1 MKKLISTLLFS
12 CFTVGAFAVFALYS
26 MWDFRAGVTVTNGE
40 SLARQSKIVAM
51 RLAVDLAVTH
61 LSMLP
66 AAKPEAV
73 TKFTAKFE
81 EARTEFN
88 KHLQVV
94 GGEPALAEKF
104 AALDKASPELLSGQG
119 KSIHESLDRLEA
131 AAAAESDAAVAVKFN
146 AKFLLLAA
154 FGIAAVILVASL
166 LWGFSRASRRE
177 IGRFVR
183 NLHDLSQ
190 ANDLTSETLKT
201 ASHNLSS
208 AAGEQSAAVQ
218 ESVASIAQ
226 IRSMLSQT
234 SGHVREVQNLT
245 SIVNEKTLDGS
256 QIMARME
263 AAMGSIEQANAQ
275 LQSFESMI
283 RSIREKTQI
292 INDIVF
298 KTQLLSFNASIE
310 AAHAGQYGR
319 GFAVVAEEVG
329 KLAQM
334 SGSASKEIDQ
344 LLNDS
349 QMRVVQIV
357 QAVQE
362 RVRDGK
368 SVSGDALKRF
378 SEIANQIVTIADKVN
393 QVGEATLEQE
403 SGVEQTSRAMDQMD
417 QTALE
422 SKKASEEIFKI
433 AEKVRHL
440 SVRIREVT
448 EGIRDRSRVEV
459 RYAEIEPFAGRGAHA
474 PSADPKSAKG
484 VVDLVGRI
492 AKRKTGGPTVVNPGE
507 FDADDSSFRKASDGE

>member
-1 MKKLISTLLFS
+1 MNKHSV
-12 CFTVGAFAVFALYS
+12 TVSICAVAIVGLVAFALYS
-26 MWDFRAGVTVTNGE
+26 LWDFRASMAANANLLRE
-40 SLARQSKIVAM
+40 RQA
-51 RLAVDLAVTH
+51 RLAAMHVAVDSAVNQLA
-61 LSMLP
+61 LMPSL
-66 AAKPEAV
+66 KPEAV
-73 TKFTAKFE
+73 LKVTGRFGELK
-81 EARTEFN
+81 TEYGR
-88 KHLQVV
+88 LVQTV
-94 GGEPALAEKF
+94 GGDAALAEGF
-104 AALDKASPELLSGQG
+104 ASLEKTAPEALDAQG
-119 KSIHESLDRLEA
+119 RALHDAIDRLA
-131 AAAAESDAAVAVKFN
+131 AAANAGAESVAAVKFN
-146 AKFLLLAA
+146 SKFLLLSAL
-154 FGIAAVILVASL
+154 GLAVLVLVTSV
-166 LWGFSRASRRE
+166 LWGTSRASNRE
-177 IGRFVR
+177 ISRFMGS
-183 NLHDLSQ
+183 LHDLSQ
-190 ANDLTSETLKT
+190 ANDLTSETLKH

-208 AAGEQSAAVQ
+208 ASGEQSAAVQ

-234 SGHVREVQNLT
+234 SGHVREVQSLT
-245 SIVNEKTLDGS
+245 STVNEKTLDGS

-263 AAMGSIEQANAQ
+263 AAMGSIENANAQ

-329 KLAQM
+329 KLAQL
-334 SGSASKEIDQ
+334 SGGASKEIDQ

-368 SVSGDALKRF
+368 TVSGEALKRF
-378 SEIANQIVTIADKVN
+378 TEIANQIVIIADKVN

-403 SGVEQTSRAMDQMD
+403 SGVEQTARAMDQMD

-422 SKKASEEIFKI
+422 SKKASEEIFRI

-440 SVRIREVT
+440 SVQIREVT
-448 EGIRDRSRVEV
+448 EGIRGRAPTEPSRSGTEEPPASLAPPTEGPRSDRQV
-459 RYAEIEPFAGRGAHA
+459 A
-474 PSADPKSAKG
+474 
-484 VVDLVGRI
+484 DLVSRI
-492 AKRKTGGPTVVNPGE
+492 GKKKIGGPTEIGPGA
-507 FDADDSSFRKASDGE
+507 FDADDSSFRKVSDKD